1 MLKQFFQ
8 QAYFVLHFRY
18 YSKCISWF
26 RKRWYSVW
34 GMKIGKGSTLASVYV
49 TWPHQV
55 SIGTNCILEHSS
67 FFKFDGIWQKGPS
80 IIIHDD
86 VFIGNNC
93 EFNISK
99 GIEIGY
105 HAMIA
110 SGCKFIDHDHG
121 TAIASSMNA
130 QKAIVAPIFIG
141 EEVWM
146 GVNCVVLKG
155 VKIGRGAVIAAG
167 SVVIRDVGEYEIVG
181 GIPAKFIRKRN

>member
-1 MLKQFFQ
+1 MRNQFFQ
-8 QAYFVLHFRY
+8 QAYFVFHQRHY
-18 YSKCISWF
+18 ANCISWF
-26 RKRWYSVW
+26 RKIRYTLL
-34 GMKIGKGSTLASVYV
+34 GMKIGKGIALASVYV

-55 SIGTNCILEHSS
+55 SIGANCILEHNT
-67 FFKFDGIWQKGPS
+67 FFKFDGIWQQGPS
-80 IIIHDD
+80 IIIHND

-99 GIEIGY
+99 GIEIGH

-121 TAIASSMNA
+121 TAITSSMNR
-130 QKAIVAPIFIG
+130 QKAVVAPIFIG

-155 VKIGRGAVIAAG
+155 VKIGRGAVVAAG
-167 SVVIRDVGEYEIVG
+167 SVVIRDIGEYEIVG
-181 GIPAKFIRKRN
+181 GVPAKYIRKRG